1 MSRLN
6 VSIVVDDAHLG
17 STESIARELSAHGL
31 RVERV
36 VAEAGAIYATGEA
49 ADIAWARRLEGVL
62 EVQPERGVR
71 LPPLDGRVPQ

>member
-1 MSRLN
+1 MSKLN
-6 VSIVVDDAHLG
+6 VSIVVDDAHL
-17 STESIARELSAHGL
+17 SATESIARELSAHGM

-36 VAEAGAIYATGEA
+36 VAEVGAIYASGEA

-62 EVQPERGVR
+62 EVEPEREVR